1 MVCMFE
7 SFALFFAACCLTLDH
22 KVVIVFSQQVY
33 SNVVTASES

>member
-22 KVVIVFSQQVY
+22 KVIVFSQQVY
-33 SNVVTASES
+33 MNVVMASES